1 MPTRGMIELFL
12 RDIPATR
19 IARKGGFDHSYVSRC
34 LNGKQRPSERL
45 KKAATAA
52 TGISA
57 EILFEEVRA
66 SE

>member
-12 RDIPATR
+12 RDIPAIK
-19 IARKGGFDHSYVSRC
+19 IAREAGVDHAYVSRC

-52 TGISA
+52 TGLSA
-57 EILFEEVRA
+57 EILFEEGEA
-66 SE
+66 K